1 MRFAILFNVGVAI
14 AVLIYAAFIVACLIS
29 FRSLWSS
36 KRQDNKKNRVH
47 LERQRA
53 IRLNQQ
59 RPDQIRSW
67 ATKNMFNTMRNRWN
81 ILLDTL
87 ADLEG
92 TVVERNLP
100 EHLPLNVL
108 SGRLSYNVS
117 SFNIEQQRA
126 SGDEPSYSS
135 RDTHGSSVNDSA
147 GLICSEFA
155 RDPEAL
161 AEENDLLPLAEPPP
175 SYHRP
180 GTVV

>member
-1 MRFAILFNVGVAI
+1 MKLAILFEVGVVI
-14 AVLIYAAFIVACLIS
+14 AVLIYAAFTVACLVS

-36 KRQDNKKNRVH
+36 KRQDNKKQRVQ

-53 IRLNQQ
+53 MRLNQQ
-59 RPDQIRSW
+59 RPDQIR
-67 ATKNMFNTMRNRWN
+67 ARAAKNMLNTMRNRWN

-100 EHLPLNVL
+100 EHLPLNVT
-108 SGRLSYNVS
+108 SVRSSDNVS
-117 SFNIEQQRA
+117 RSHIDQQRA

-135 RDTHGSSVNDSA
+135 RDTHGSSVNDCA
-147 GLICSEFA
+147 GLICSECA
-155 RDPEAL
+155 RELEAS
-161 AEENDLLPLAEPPP
+161 AEEYNLLPLTEPLP
-175 SYHRP
+175 SYHRQ